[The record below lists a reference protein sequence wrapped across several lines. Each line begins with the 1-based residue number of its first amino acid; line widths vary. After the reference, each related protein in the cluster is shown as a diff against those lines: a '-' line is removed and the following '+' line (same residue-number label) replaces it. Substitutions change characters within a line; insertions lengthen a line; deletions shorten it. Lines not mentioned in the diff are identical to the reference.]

1 MARKKLQNETN
12 VDETLTSLGRFD
24 QAVQEEADDHI
35 EQRFGLPGISTEEAL
50 AAEEEARITRDDGA
64 YDIFDDV
71 EENQFQKGVEV
82 EYFIYR
88 GNTLVGTKEH
98 PYSWKQLA
106 QEFGGGRYR
115 VQAKSL
121 ISKKYLTQQTQS
133 VEKFM
138 SQNPQAM
145 NAPAQREP
153 APERDMIGEFAKL
166 LTLVREASPQTPPPQ
181 DNNIMML
188 MMKMQ
193 EMNQQTMLQMS
204 QNMTGMIEKLSDST
218 SKAVEKMNERVERIL
233 SEGGSNKRDKG
244 LDPIEL
250 MKLIKDAENSGF
262 ERWQALDELAER
274 KAERESHSGG
284 KESKGLVQSLAEG
297 LIPVVAQAAASQMA
311 AQKAQAITVPQAAPV
326 VRAPA
331 QRLPAPKAPP
341 TVRPQSPTQAQSPR
355 TVNPVRPANPVNP
368 VKPKE
373 NLQAKIVNT
382 LMPILMKETTSVENA
397 ALNSENALKASG
409 IDLPDALR
417 ALSRDDMMNIAR
429 NNKLPEEFH
438 ELLHQFYTALEAR
451 AGKDTPNGVHENT
464 AQSEIGGAAAL
475 N

>member
-1 MARKKLQNETN
+1 MARKKLLNDSPM
-12 VDETLTSLGRFD
+12 DETLTSLGRFD
-24 QAVQEEADDHI
+24 QAVQEEADSHV
-35 EQRFGLPGISTEEAL
+35 EERFGLPGVSTEEAL

-71 EENQFQKGVEV
+71 EENQYKKGVEV

-106 QEFGGGRYR
+106 AEFGSGRYR

-133 VEKFM
+133 VEKFLA
-138 SQNPQAM
+138 QNGQAPVM
-145 NAPAQREP
+145 QVAQREP
-153 APERDMIGEFAKL
+153 REDRDMIGEFAKL

-204 QNMTGMIEKLSDST
+204 TNMTSMIEKLSDST

-233 SEGGSNKRDKG
+233 TEGTGGKRDKG

-274 KAERESHSGG
+274 KAERESSSGG

-311 AQKAQAITVPQAAPV
+311 AQKAQALQAPQAAP

-341 TVRPQSPTQAQSPR
+341 TVRPQSPSQAQAPK
-355 TVNPVRPANPVNP
+355 TVST

-373 NLQAKIVNT
+373 NLQGRIVNT

-397 ALNSENALKASG
+397 ALNSENALKG
-409 IDLPDALR
+409 IGIQLPDALR
-417 ALSRDDMMNIAR
+417 ALTRDDMMSIAR
-429 NNKLPEEFH
+429 NSKLPEEFH
-438 ELLHQFYTALEAR
+438 ELLHQFYTALESR
-451 AGKDTPNGVHENT
+451 AGKGHENVVHEDT
-464 AQSEIGGAAAL
+464 AQSEVGGAAAL